1 MQVLIRLIGA
11 DEHIYTNYMDS
22 TKWLEHLDV
31 LEVILDKFNSSVSA
45 LSVFPWFDR
54 LFSVE
59 KAFVITIFLTIL
71 LSQNIYL
78 TYFENLSFDLSACGL
93 GARCEQICKSLI
105 CSNIFGGY
113 I

>member
-31 LEVILDKFNSSVSA
+31 LEVILDKFSSSVSA

-59 KAFVITIFLTIL
+59 NTRTYSVAFVITIFLTIL

-93 GARCEQICKSLI
+93 GARCEQICKS
-105 CSNIFGGY
+105 
-113 I
+113 